1 MKLAKVCDVESEDIN
16 TLFAELLTTDEDLL
30 PNPKKNWSRNWS
42 RNLSLFDICN
52 YLLDKADE

>member
-16 TLFAELLTTDEDLL
+16 ALFAELLTTDEGLL
-30 PNPKKNWSRNWS
+30 PNPVLVLNWS